1 MKAVIPAAGLGT
13 RFLPASKAQP
23 KEMLPV
29 VDKPVIQYVIEEAV
43 DSGID
48 DILIITGRGKRSIE
62 DHFDRAIELEELFS
76 QGGNDELMDELQKL
90 SNMADIHFVRQK
102 EQKGLGHA
110 IYCGRKHVGNESFAV
125 MLGDTINIADVP
137 VTKQLI
143 NAYEEYEC
151 PIIAIEDVPE
161 DKIHTYGIIDGENVG
176 ERLYKI
182 KDMVEKPSAE
192 DAPTS
197 LGITG
202 SYILTPEIFKCIERT
217 KPGVNGEIQL
227 TDAMKLLLE
236 QQEMYGWV
244 LEGDRYDIGNKLD
257 WFKANIE
264 LTLKREEFRE
274 PMIEH
279 IKRLLNE

>member
-62 DHFDRAIELEELFS
+62 DHFDKAIELEDLLKHNGNSELL
-76 QGGNDELMDELQKL
+76 NELQRI
-90 SNMADIHFVRQK
+90 SHMADIHFVRQK

-110 IYCGRKHVGNESFAV
+110 IYCARKHVGNEPFAV
-125 MLGDTINIADVP
+125 MLGDTINLADIP

-143 NAYEEYEC
+143 NAYDEHKC
-151 PIIAIEDVPE
+151 SIIAIEDVPE
-161 DKIHTYGIIDGENVG
+161 EKISAYGIIDGEEIN
-176 ERLYKI
+176 ERLWKI
-182 KDMVEKPSAE
+182 NNMVEKPSLSE
-192 DAPTS
+192 APS
-197 LGITG
+197 SYGITG
-202 SYILTPEIFKCIERT
+202 SYILTPEIFECIEKT
-217 KPGVNGEIQL
+217 KPGVGGEIQL
-227 TDAMKLLLE
+227 TDGMKLLLE
-236 QQEMYGWV
+236 KQNMYGWV
-244 LEGDRYDIGNKLD
+244 LEGDRYDIGTKLD
-257 WFKANIE
+257 WFRANIE
-264 LTLKREEFRE
+264 LTLKRSEFRE

-279 IKRLLNE
+279 IKRLLDE

>member
-13 RFLPASKAQP
+13 RFIPASKAQP

-43 DSGID
+43 AAGIN

-62 DHFDRAIELEELFS
+62 DHFDKAIELEQLLRNENKDDQLK
-76 QGGNDELMDELQKL
+76 EVQKI

-110 IYCGRKHVGNESFAV
+110 IYCARKHVGNEPFAV

-137 VTKQLI
+137 LTKQLM
-143 NAYEEYEC
+143 NAYEKYQC
-151 PIIAIEDVPE
+151 SIIAIEKVPRE
-161 DKIHTYGIIDGENVG
+161 KVVNYGIIDGEKIEDNI
-176 ERLYKI
+176 YKI
-182 KDMVEKPSAE
+182 NNLVEKPSVE
-192 DAPTS
+192 EAPST

-202 SYILTPEIFKCIERT
+202 TYVLTPEIFKCIERT
-217 KPGVNGEIQL
+217 KPGVSGEIQL
-227 TDAMKLLLE
+227 TDAMKILLE
-236 QQEMYGWV
+236 EQSIYG
-244 LEGDRYDIGNKLD
+244 LTFEGKRYDIGNKLD

-264 LTLKREEFRE
+264 LTLKREEFAE
-274 PMIEH
+274 PMKAYL
-279 IKRLLNE
+279 KRLLND